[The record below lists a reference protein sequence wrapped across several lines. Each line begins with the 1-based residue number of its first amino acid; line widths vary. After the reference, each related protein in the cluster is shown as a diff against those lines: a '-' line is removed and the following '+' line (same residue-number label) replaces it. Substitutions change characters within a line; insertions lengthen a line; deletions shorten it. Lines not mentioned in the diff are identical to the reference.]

1 VRLLLG
7 RGGSGTLERIVDVDP
22 APAQHTLSR
31 QRGRGGFWHGT
42 APAQHT
48 LSRRRVPQRGGGVR
62 LLARASAP
70 ARRRSEAAARTWRIG
85 YT

>member
-31 QRGRGGFWHGT
+31 QRGRGGCWHGT
-42 APAQHT
+42 TPAQHT
-48 LSRRRVPQRGGGVR
+48 LTRLMAWRVPLSAQAEDEVAGIGECP
-62 LLARASAP
+62 AASF
-70 ARRRSEAAARTWRIG
+70 SS
-85 YT
+85 